1 MRIRITFSKTGSLI
15 YIGNLDLHTLWERA
29 ARRAGLPLA
38 YSHGFHPQPRIQFA
52 APLPLGFSS
61 HCEVLEM
68 RLTED
73 VDLRTLPARLDA
85 ALPEGVRVLAVE
97 SANEGEPSLPARV
110 LWAEYSIELTT
121 DVKGTELQ
129 HAVEELL
136 SASTVSRER
145 RGRAYDLRRLVE
157 DIRLLE
163 PSADGEIRLH
173 MRLTAQEGATGRP
186 DEVLDALGVPRD
198 MAHIERT
205 ALGFRPFPVELA
217 RIDTAT

>member
-1 MRIRITFSKTGSLI
+1 
-15 YIGNLDLHTLWERA
+15 
-29 ARRAGLPLA
+29 
-38 YSHGFHPQPRIQFA
+38 
-52 APLPLGFSS
+52 
-61 HCEVLEM
+61 M

-73 VDLRTLPARLDA
+73 VDLKTLPERLDA

-110 LWAEYSIELTT
+110 LWAEYSIELTS

-129 HAVEELL
+129 RAVEEFL

-157 DIRLLE
+157 VIRLLE
-163 PSADGEIRLH
+163 PSADGEIRIH

-186 DEVLDALGVPRD
+186 DEVLDALGVRRD

-205 ALGFRPFPVELA
+205 GLGFRPFPVELT
-217 RIDTAT
+217 RIDTAP